1 MDLGSIS
8 GGWGMS
14 ALSMSGCLHSSIGN
28 TVFV

>member
-14 ALSMSGCLHSSIGN
+14 ALVISGYLHSSIGN
-28 TVFV
+28 TVLV